1 LLIPPD
7 DGRSIAFSIPNGLR
21 TISVSDGSYKDTYGT
36 AAWVITSPITSHSLS
51 GQVIVP
57 GSMDTHSSYRSELAG
72 IYSSILISVK
82 LCKFFDVQGGQ
93 ITLACD
99 SQSALDSVLRNN
111 KCTPVD
117 APCFDLLGAI
127 HCLCSSSNIQ
137 WIPFHVKG
145 HQDEHHPAQELSDL
159 EILNITMDKS
169 AKGFMPTARSLP

>member
-1 LLIPPD
+1 M
-7 DGRSIAFSIPNGLR
+7 
-21 TISVSDGSYKDTYGT
+21 SDGSYKDTYGT

-82 LCKFFDVQGGQ
+82 LCKFFDIQGGQ

-99 SQSALDSVLRNN
+99 SHSALDSVLRNN

-127 HCLCSSSNIQ
+127 HCLCLLQ
-137 WIPFHVKG
+137 Y
-145 HQDEHHPAQELSDL
+145 
-159 EILNITMDKS
+159 TMDTVPRQGTPRRASPCTGAVRFGNSKYYNGQIG
-169 AKGFMPTARSLP
+169 KGFHAHCPIPSLTLLYLQRTLVNLV